1 MRKGEL
7 HLLPCFKE
15 SKVPFKTILKELVES
30 VPGATGA
37 ILADW
42 EGEAVEQYCLYDD
55 YELKIIAAHK
65 GIVLSRMK
73 EVYAAFPASE
83 LGDAVITT
91 DTRHILMGTVGP
103 DYSLVMTLDR
113 EAVVG
118 RALYR
123 FRDSVKRLA
132 KEIY

>member
-1 MRKGEL
+1 M
-7 HLLPCFKE
+7 
-15 SKVPFKTILKELVES
+15 PFKTILRELVES
-30 VPGATGA
+30 VPSATGA

-73 EVYAAFPASE
+73 EVHAPFPGGE
-83 LGDAVITT
+83 VDDAVITT
-91 DTRHILMGTVGP
+91 DSRHILTGAIGP

-113 EAVVG
+113 GAMVG
-118 RALYR
+118 QALYY
-123 FRDSVKRLA
+123 FRNSVKRLA

>member
-1 MRKGEL
+1 M
-7 HLLPCFKE
+7 
-15 SKVPFKTILKELVES
+15 PFKTILKELVES
-30 VPGATGA
+30 VPAATGA

-42 EGEAVEQYCLYDD
+42 EGEAVEQHCLYDD

-73 EVYAAFPASE
+73 EIHAAFPSGE
-83 LGDAVITT
+83 FGDAVITT
-91 DTRHILMGTVGP
+91 DTRHILTGAVGS

-113 EAVVG
+113 SAVVG
-118 RALYR
+118 LALYH
-123 FRDSVKRLA
+123 FRGSVKRLA

>member
-1 MRKGEL
+1 M
-7 HLLPCFKE
+7 
-15 SKVPFKTILKELVES
+15 PFKTILKGLVES

-42 EGEAVEQYCLYDD
+42 EGEAVEQHCLYDD

-73 EVYAAFPASE
+73 EVHADFPGGE
-83 LGDAVITT
+83 VGDVVITT

-118 RALYR
+118 HALYR
-123 FRDSVKRLA
+123 FRDAVKRLA

>member
-1 MRKGEL
+1 M
-7 HLLPCFKE
+7 
-15 SKVPFKTILKELVES
+15 PFKTILKELVES

-42 EGEAVEQYCLYDD
+42 EGEAVEQHCLYDD

-73 EVYAAFPASE
+73 EVYATFPASE
-83 LGDAVITT
+83 LVDAVITT